1 MHISQPTISTDINF
15 IRKQNS
21 SAAKRKNLA
30 HYYYYEQQ
38 NALDGIGEL
47 IKNLQLIIDN
57 PKIKVKERIK
67 AMKLIMHYYYMRSK
81 LLNSEAYNK
90 EFLDYTKKVQSDEE
104 ALRIREQEA
113 ARQERA
119 LEDHLK
125 NEKLTL
131 EEIWQIR
138 DADSVF

>member
-1 MHISQPTISTDINF
+1 VLVKDFYNH
-15 IRKQNS
+15 
-21 SAAKRKNLA
+21 AKKGKC
-30 HYYYYEQQ
+30 
-38 NALDGIGEL
+38 DG
-47 IKNLQLIIDN
+47 
-57 PKIKVKERIK
+57 
-67 AMKLIMHYYYMRSK
+67 
-81 LLNSEAYNK
+81 
-90 EFLDYTKKVQSDEE
+90 E